1 MLSEKGHNG
10 STGRRLAAPC
20 EDKTVKKTPERFRLC
35 IQTALPQN
43 YRDNHPFIAD
53 LRVLRELGF
62 YGVELNIADPGEAD
76 FADIRDFLGDYDL
89 RFTNFATGLTA
100 KKHAL
105 SLSSADSSV
114 RQRSVAYCK
123 AIIDQVSGSVDGIIV
138 GFLKGPAVTD
148 ADEARKRFA
157 DALAAIAP
165 HAQSNRVRVLVE
177 ATNRYESSVAN
188 SLAETAQLV
197 RELNNP
203 FVRLLPDT
211 FHMNIEEADG
221 PAALKRCA
229 GLYDSVHISD
239 NNRYFPGFGAL
250 RFDEIIATLKDIG
263 FEGPLGIEG
272 NIKNSFSEDV
282 RASAAYLAPLVGLP
296 VDRDKV
302 H

>member
-1 MLSEKGHNG
+1 MK
-10 STGRRLAAPC
+10 STT
-20 EDKTVKKTPERFRLC
+20 DRFPLC

-43 YRDNHPFIAD
+43 YRENQRFISD

-62 YGVELNIADPGEAD
+62 YGVELNITDPEQAD
-76 FADIRDFLGDYDL
+76 FADIRAFLGEYDL

-100 KKHAL
+100 KRHEL

-114 RQRSVAYCK
+114 RQRSIAHCK
-123 AIIDQVSGSVDGIIV
+123 GMIDQVSGSVDGIIV
-138 GFLKGPAVTD
+138 GFLKGPAVND

-165 HAQSNRVRVLVE
+165 HAQTSCVRVLVE

-188 SLAETAQLV
+188 SLEETAGLI
-197 RELNNP
+197 RELDNP

-211 FHMNIEEADG
+211 FHMNIEEADA
-221 PAALKRCA
+221 PSALKTCA
-229 GLYDSVHISD
+229 GLYDSVHVSD

-250 RFDEIIATLKDIG
+250 RFDEIITTLKDIG
-263 FEGPLGIEG
+263 FEGTLGIEG

-282 RASAAYLAPLVGLP
+282 RASAAFLAPLVGLQA
-296 VDRDKV
+296 DRG
-302 H
+302 